1 MTSPELRH
9 AFERAGNTIRTH
21 PAFLLLVLST
31 AALINSAGL
40 NAAATQNTDAATQN
54 TDTDRDGIPDQQEQA
69 LLERFRPTFMI
80 SGSDCAVR
88 PAQFKA
94 DQADPN
100 VVAADGTIYGQV
112 FPVAESRI
120 EIHYYTLWAK
130 DCGRMKHPLDAE
142 HVSVL
147 LSMNYQGEPEEI
159 YWYAG
164 AHEQTSCDMSSG
176 KRAESPTKGRPVIW
190 SSSVKHALY
199 LHLLI
204 FH

>member
-40 NAAATQNTDAATQN
+40 NAAATQDTNAATQN
-54 TDTDRDGIPDQQEQA
+54 TDTDRDGIPDEQEQA
-69 LLERFRPTFMI
+69 LLERF
-80 SGSDCAVR
+80 
-88 PAQFKA
+88 
-94 DQADPN
+94 
-100 VVAADGTIYGQV
+100 
-112 FPVAESRI
+112 PVSESRI

-147 LSMNYQGEPEEI
+147 LSMNSQGEPEEI

-176 KRAESPTKGRPVIW
+176 KRAESLTKRRPVIW
-190 SSSVKHALY
+190 SSSGKHALY
-199 LHLLI
+199 FRQDMCGHGCGADSCKDNVELI
-204 FH
+204 LSAMVAYSWEECGV